1 MNFKT
6 LLVQALV
13 KCRVFA
19 IILSLMLNYSSF
31 MLKVQL
37 YAEAIGKTSEQIE
50 ADIRWPKYFSPT
62 EAVEYGIIDRVTP
75 LQRE

>member
-1 MNFKT
+1 
-6 LLVQALV
+6 
-13 KCRVFA
+13 
-19 IILSLMLNYSSF
+19 MLNYSSF

-37 YAEAIGKTSEQIE
+37 YAEAIGKTPEQIE

-75 LQRE
+75 LKRD